1 MRLNKILADAG
12 VASRRGAEALLAA
25 GRVAVNGAVVTEP
38 GAQADPARD
47 TITLDGRP
55 LPAASTRPAY
65 IMLNKPTGT
74 VTTASDPQGRPTAL
88 ALVDRPERLFYV
100 GRLDRDT
107 EGLLLLTNDGEW
119 ANRVTHPS
127 GGVEKEY
134 EALVDGVPDEA
145 ALQRMEEGV
154 ELPDGHIAHG
164 RATVLEVLDGQARV
178 SLTLHEGHK
187 RQARF
192 MFGALGYPVRRL
204 LRVREGGLDLGD
216 LPPGT
221 WRELTAAEV
230 AAVTRPQR
238 REPRRESRDMPSGAR
253 PVEQV
258 GAIGGRESG
267 DRRGRGPYGYGGERE
282 RDRAQPRDGRGDGA
296 AGTRPREQTHE
307 WRDDD
312 RDRRPG
318 GLGQVDDR
326 PRRGPAPEPALPRHG
341 RDVSRGDVAGSPR
354 GDRPRR

>member
-25 GRVAVNGAVVTEP
+25 GRVAVNGAVVIEP

-47 TITLDGRP
+47 TITVDGRP

-119 ANRVTHPS
+119 ANRVAHPS
-127 GGVEKEY
+127 GGVAKEY

-164 RATVLEVLDGQARV
+164 RATMIEVLDGQARV

-187 RQARF
+187 RQARL

-204 LRVREGGLDLGD
+204 VRVREGGLDLGD
-216 LPPGT
+216 LPAGT

-238 REPRRESRDMPSGAR
+238 PKPRHMSPGAR
-253 PVEQV
+253 PVERV
-258 GAIGGRESG
+258 DAIGGRESG
-267 DRRGRGPYGYGGERE
+267 DGRGRGPYGGYRGERE
-282 RDRAQPRDGRGDGA
+282 RDREQPRDGRGDGA
-296 AGTRPREQTHE
+296 GTAQPREQAHE
-307 WRDDD
+307 RRDDD
-312 RDRRPG
+312 RGRRPG

-341 RDVSRGDVAGSPR
+341 RDVPRGDVAGPPR
-354 GDRPRR
+354 GNRPRR

>member
-12 VASRRGAEALLAA
+12 VTSRRGAEALLAA
-25 GRVAVNGAVVTEP
+25 GRVAVNGSVVTAP
-38 GAQADPARD
+38 GAPADPARD
-47 TITLDGRP
+47 TITVDGRP
-55 LPAASTRPAY
+55 LPAAATRSAY
-65 IMLNKPTGT
+65 ILLNKPTGT

-119 ANRVTHPS
+119 ANRVAHPS

-154 ELPDGHIAHG
+154 ELPDGHTAHG
-164 RATVLEVLDGQARV
+164 RATMIEVLDGQARV

-204 LRVREGGLDLGD
+204 VRVREGGLDLGD
-216 LPPGT
+216 LPVGT
-221 WRELTAAEV
+221 WRELSAAEV

-238 REPRRESRDMPSGAR
+238 REPRQKSHDILPGVGAR
-253 PVEQV
+253 SVERI

-267 DRRGRGPYGYGGERE
+267 DGRGRGPYGGYRGERE
-282 RDRAQPRDGRGDGA
+282 QSRDGRGEGA
-296 AGTRPREQTHE
+296 GGTRPREQTHE
-307 WRDDD
+307 RRDDD
-312 RDRRPG
+312 RGRRPG
-318 GLGQVDDR
+318 GFGQVDDR
-326 PRRGPAPEPALPRHG
+326 PRRSPAPEPALPRHG
-341 RDVSRGDVAGSPR
+341 RDVPRGDMAGPPR